1 MQTIDFKIH
10 ILPLG
15 KKMTRFAGQLLK
27 DGEEAKDAVQDT
39 FLKLWQKKDELNKID
54 NLDAFVMRMIRNRCL
69 DLIRARRVTSLDD
82 GAERKL
88 QSEAQ
93 KPHDRVELE
102 DTAERIRSL
111 IGRLPEQQQTVI
123 FLRDIENH
131 EYEDITEVTGMN
143 TNAIRVNLS
152 RARKK
157 VRDELLKT
165 WENETRR
172 DKNIAGKIF

>member
-1 MQTIDFKIH
+1 M
-10 ILPLG
+10 
-15 KKMTRFAGQLLK
+15 
-27 DGEEAKDAVQDT
+27 QDT

-69 DLIRARRVTSLDD
+69 DLIRARKVTSLDESA
-82 GAERKL
+82 GRKL